1 MEKLELLRNS
11 IVNRSPV
18 RFTRFWAG
26 TNSCCTADSP
36 IFRNATDTLS
46 HVTMTHHFQ
55 QHNPLENIREELQT
69 SRQIL
74 KAIFDSTKSSIFLVA
89 PNYRII
95 FFNKW
100 ARDGS
105 KFLYGRDLFVGD
117 SLLNYRRSGDE
128 DIFDAFKDNFE
139 RAIKT
144 GEPVIAE
151 REMHYPQM
159 SFWVRSEYT
168 PVYDDDQKL
177 IGVLLNVQNISD
189 RKSHETASDQMQ
201 DQLKQIAWSQSHETR
216 QPVATI
222 LGLINIFD
230 KETLGAEN
238 REILTRLQDAALKL
252 ECIIQKNVLM
262 ANTYSQDHKRKKQL

>member
-1 MEKLELLRNS
+1 
-11 IVNRSPV
+11 
-18 RFTRFWAG
+18 
-26 TNSCCTADSP
+26 
-36 IFRNATDTLS
+36 
-46 HVTMTHHFQ
+46 MTHNFRPD
-55 QHNPLENIREELQT
+55 NPLENIREELQT

-74 KAIFDSTKSSIFLVA
+74 KAIFDSTKSSIFLLA
-89 PNYRII
+89 PNYRVI

-117 SLLNYRRSGDE
+117 SLLNYRREGDE
-128 DIFDAFKDNFE
+128 EIFEAFKENFE
-139 RAIKT
+139 RAVTTK
-144 GEPVIAE
+144 EPVVTE

-168 PVYDDDQKL
+168 PVYDDDNKL

-189 RKSHETASDQMQ
+189 RKSYETASDQMQ

-230 KETLGAEN
+230 KETLSEEN
-238 REILTRLQDAALKL
+238 KEILKRLKETTCKL
-252 ECIIQKNVLM
+252 EGIIQKNVLL
-262 ANTYSQDHKRKKQL
+262 ANTQSQDHKRKKEM

>member
-1 MEKLELLRNS
+1 MIHN
-11 IVNRSPV
+11 
-18 RFTRFWAG
+18 
-26 TNSCCTADSP
+26 
-36 IFRNATDTLS
+36 FRPD
-46 HVTMTHHFQ
+46 
-55 QHNPLENIREELQT
+55 NPLENIREELQT

-74 KAIFDSTKSSIFLVA
+74 KAIFDSTQSSIFLLA
-89 PNYRII
+89 PNYRVI

-117 SLLNYRRSGDE
+117 SLLNYRRPGDE
-128 DIFDAFKDNFE
+128 EIFQAFKQNFE
-139 RAIKT
+139 RAVISK
-144 GEPVIAE
+144 EPVVAE

-168 PVYDDDQKL
+168 PVYDDDNKL

-189 RKSHETASDQMQ
+189 RKGYETASDEMQ

-230 KETLGAEN
+230 KETLSAEN
-238 REILTRLQDAALKL
+238 KEILLRLKDTACKL
-252 ECIIQKNVLM
+252 ECIIQKNVLL
-262 ANTYSQDHKRKKQL
+262 ANTHSQDHRRKKEMQTSYSPQQDSTT